1 MLSPGAR
8 SGKRKHGYRRRG
20 CRADTGVGGPGR
32 DRGVDVASQLMMVV
46 SGLGGSSELGAGRL
60 LERGTELGRLEQ
72 LAQRARTGTGAL
84 AVIAGP
90 AGIGKTRLLEH
101 ACAAVGADAQ
111 LLRARGGELERT
123 FPLWSRAA
131 TVQARIAQAHSR
143 RATGRPRG
151 HAGARR
157 RPRTTRRR
165 GPGAGDTGRGPLR
178 DSSRGK
184 NCDGF
189 HNAAGDRGAH
199 VRERPGGSASVQ
211 AVAVGI
217 AGTLVGGR
225 SRWPCASSCAVT
237 CGNLS
242 SGIPT

>member
-20 CRADTGVGGPGR
+20 CRADSGVGGPGR
-32 DRGVDVASQLMMVV
+32 DRGVDVASHPMMVV

-123 FPLWSRAA
+123 FPYGVVRQLFEPALRRFTPVERRVALGDTPALAA
-131 TVQARIAQAHSR
+131 ALGRLDDEGPEQETPGEDRFAILHGAKIMTVFTTLPV
-143 RATGRPRG
+143 TGAPTFASAP
-151 HAGARR
+151 AGR
-157 RPRTTRRR
+157 RPFRRWR
-165 GPGAGDTGRGPLR
+165 WALP
-178 DSSRGK
+178 
-184 NCDGF
+184 
-189 HNAAGDRGAH
+189 
-199 VRERPGGSASVQ
+199 
-211 AVAVGI
+211 
-217 AGTLVGGR
+217 GR
-225 SRWPCASSCAVT
+225 SSAAAADGRAPA
-237 CGNLS
+237 
-242 SGIPT
+242 PRQ